1 VNAMSPT
8 QFDYL
13 REMIHR
19 ESAIVLDLD
28 KEYLVESRLAPIARR
43 EGLASVADLV
53 QRLVSRPIASLQ
65 AQVVDAMTT
74 NETSFYRDVHPWQ
87 TLRAQIIPDLVAARA
102 KSRTLN
108 IWCAACSSGQ
118 EPYSLAMLLLDEFPQ
133 LMADWNINIV
143 ATDLSATMVDRCRE
157 GIFSQLEVNR
167 GLTDAQ
173 LHRHFAKSGSGWQIS
188 DDVRRMVKVH
198 AANLAVPSSIPRM
211 GGIDLVLLRNVLI
224 YFDDVSKERI
234 LSAIHRQM
242 RSDSYLM
249 LGSSEVSTGGARG
262 FERCRSGRTIFF
274 RRSL

>member
-1 VNAMSPT
+1 MSPT

-53 QRLVSRPIASLQ
+53 QRLVTKPVGSLR

-74 NETSFYRDVHPWQ
+74 NETSFFRDVHPWQ
-87 TLRAQIIPDLVAARA
+87 TLRAQIIPDLLAARA
-102 KSRTLN
+102 KTRTLN

-118 EPYSLAMLLLDEFPQ
+118 EPYSLAMLLRDEFPE
-133 LMADWNINIV
+133 LASDWNIRIV
-143 ATDLSATMVDRCRE
+143 ATDLSSTMVDRCLA
-157 GIFSQLEVNR
+157 GTFSQLEVNR
-167 GLTDAQ
+167 GLTEAQ
-173 LHRHFAKSGSGWQIS
+173 LQRHFTRSGSGWQIS
-188 DDVRRMVKVH
+188 DDVRRMVEVH

-224 YFDDVSKERI
+224 YFDEVSKERI
-234 LSAIHRQM
+234 LSSIHRQM
-242 RSDSYLM
+242 KGDGYLM
-249 LGSSEVSTGGARG
+249 LGSSEVSTGKSTG
-262 FERCRSGRTIFF
+262 FERCRSGRTIYF
-274 RRSL
+274 RRAH

>member
-1 VNAMSPT
+1 MSPT

-13 REMIHR
+13 RDMIHR

-43 EGLASVADLV
+43 EGLSSVADLV
-53 QRLVSRPIASLQ
+53 QRLVSKPVASLR

-87 TLRAQIIPDLVAARA
+87 TLRAQILPDLIAARA
-102 KSRTLN
+102 KSETLN

-133 LMADWNINIV
+133 LVADWNIRIV
-143 ATDLSATMVDRCRE
+143 ATDLSATMVERSQA
-157 GIFSQLEVNR
+157 GVFSQLEVNR

-173 LHRHFAKSGSGWQIS
+173 LNRHFVKTGRGWQIS
-188 DDVRRMVKVH
+188 ERVRRMVEVH
-198 AANLAVPSSIPRM
+198 AANLAVPSAVPRM

-224 YFDDVSKERI
+224 YFDDISKERI
-234 LSAIHRQM
+234 LSAIHGQM
-242 RSDSYLM
+242 RHDSYLM
-249 LGSSEVSTGGARG
+249 LGSSEVSTGTTSG
-262 FERCRSGRTIFF
+262 FERCRSGRTIYF
-274 RRSL
+274 RRSP

>member
-1 VNAMSPT
+1 MNAMSPT

-53 QRLVSRPIASLQ
+53 QRLLSKPMTSLR

-87 TLRAQIIPDLVAARA
+87 TLRAQILPDLIAARA
-102 KSRTLN
+102 ASQTLN

-133 LMADWNINIV
+133 LLAEWNIRIV
-143 ATDLSATMVDRCRE
+143 ATDLSTTMVERSQA
-157 GIFSQLEVNR
+157 GTFSQLEVNR
-167 GLTDAQ
+167 GLTEAQ
-173 LHRHFAKSGSGWQIS
+173 LQRHFVKTGSSWQIS
-188 DDVRRMVKVH
+188 DRVRQMVEVH

-224 YFDDVSKERI
+224 YFDAPTQREIVSKVARHIKPGGLLCVGLAESLHGHRI
-234 LSAIHRQM
+234 
-242 RSDSYLM
+242 
-249 LGSSEVSTGGARG
+249 G
-262 FERCRSGRTIFF
+262 FEHLELGMY
-274 RRSL
+274 RRGAA